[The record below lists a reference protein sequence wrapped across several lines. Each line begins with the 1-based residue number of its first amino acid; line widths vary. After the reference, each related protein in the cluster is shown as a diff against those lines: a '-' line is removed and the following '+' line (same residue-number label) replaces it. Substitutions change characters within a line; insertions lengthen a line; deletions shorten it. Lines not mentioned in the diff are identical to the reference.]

1 MRGFFKIDECGET
14 CTVRDETTRGT
25 IEKRVVK
32 MHDWLKGRASPF
44 AATLFGTLAQTGIGK
59 GDIIYGE
66 LLLKVQGE
74 ATFATLLYVVKIGH
88 EESSPQITQI

>member
-14 CTVRDETTRGT
+14 CTVRDETTRRT
-25 IEKRVVK
+25 IDKRVVK
-32 MHDWLKGRASPF
+32 MHDWLKEGAEPF

-59 GDIIYGE
+59 GDIIYAE

-88 EESSPQITQI
+88 ENN

>member
-32 MHDWLKGRASPF
+32 MYDWLKGRASPF
-44 AATLFGTLAQTGIGK
+44 AATLFGTLAQTGIGE

-66 LLLKVQGE
+66 LLLRVQGE

>member
-1 MRGFFKIDECGET
+1 M
-14 CTVRDETTRGT
+14 RDETTRGT
-25 IEKRVVK
+25 IDKRVVK
-32 MHDWLKGRASPF
+32 MHDWLKEGAEPF

-74 ATFATLLYVVKIGH
+74 ATFATMLYVVKIGH
-88 EESSPQITQI
+88 ENN

>member
-1 MRGFFKIDECGET
+1 M
-14 CTVRDETTRGT
+14 RDETTRGT

-44 AATLFGTLAQTGIGK
+44 AATLFGTLAQTGIGE

-66 LLLKVQGE
+66 LLLRVQGE